1 MEYLIFILLI
11 IVIIL
16 LIGIRSHLNSRI
28 NEMHDRFNLLS
39 DRLAK
44 LTTLEKPSLEKSETT
59 ATRPVVA
66 VKNTPLPAEQ
76 PRPEKMPEQI
86 QKLPPVAPAP
96 KPIVPPL
103 IPPSP
108 KPAKPGFLERNPD
121 MEKFIGENLANK
133 IGIAILVLGI
143 GFFVK
148 YAIDQEWI
156 GVYGRVLIGLL
167 CGGILLCV
175 AHKMRASFPAFGS
188 VLVGGGIAVLYL
200 TITIAF
206 QEYNII
212 GQIPAFLIMVAITA
226 FTILLSIAYDRKEL
240 AILALLGGFGSPF
253 MVSTGEGN
261 YVVLFTYVLIL
272 DAGILVLAYFK
283 RWHIVN
289 IIAYIFTIIL
299 FGSWLGVRFEAAED
313 GMIAGG
319 MTFATLF
326 YLSFF
331 AMNIVNN
338 LKERTKF
345 NTVEISLLLSNT
357 FLYYAAGMHL
367 LNDEHT
373 EVFRGLFT
381 ALIGV
386 FNFIFAYTF
395 FKTKRADKNLVYVLI
410 GLVLTFI
417 SLAAPV
423 QLEGNYIT
431 MFWAAEAV
439 LLLWLSQQSGIRLM
453 KLASV
458 IVTGLMLISL
468 TMDWVDIY
476 GLYENASHY
485 TVVANKG
492 FITTLFSFISL
503 LVSMHFVKVDTTERQ
518 SRIHIY
524 RIVLTFAAVA
534 VAYIGALLEL
544 HYQLSYYVAD
554 FSAIQIIIGTYNM
567 AFILGLIVMERRMIL
582 PEQLRVFFPALGI
595 LAMVI
600 YFAAYHRQ
608 IVEARNL
615 YIQEE
620 QSFLGFGFHYLLM
633 SVLLVIS
640 VWSLRRFR
648 LLKGFNEYSYNA
660 YSWVFVFFFLFIAS
674 AELDHTVVLS
684 LSTDVESIDAIVRQ
698 NHKIGYPILWGVSSF
713 LLIAIGLRKKRR
725 HLRIISL
732 TLFLVTLLKL
742 FLVDIRGISQGGL
755 IAAFISLGLLLL
767 IVSFMYQRLKKFLL
781 EDEQNSALETESSI
795 NTKSE

>member
-1 MEYLIFILLI
+1 
-11 IVIIL
+11 
-16 LIGIRSHLNSRI
+16 
-28 NEMHDRFNLLS
+28 LLS
-39 DRLAK
+39 ERLAK
-44 LTTLEKPSLEKSETT
+44 LTTIEKPSTEKTT
-59 ATRPVVA
+59 VSKPPEPVIT
-66 VKNTPLPAEQ
+66 KPIPAEQ
-76 PRPEKMPEQI
+76 PRPEKAPE
-86 QKLPPVAPAP
+86 PAP
-96 KPIVPPL
+96 KVLMPQAETGPVKAF
-103 IPPSP
+103 IPPAPVIPTPIP
-108 KPAKPGFLERNPD
+108 KPRKQGFLERNPD

-167 CGGILLCV
+167 CGGILLGV
-175 AHKMRASFPAFGS
+175 AHKLRKSLPAFGS

-206 QEYNII
+206 QEYQII
-212 GQIPAFLIMVAITA
+212 GQVPAFLIMVAITA

-240 AILALLGGFGSPF
+240 AILAILGGFGSPF

-261 YVVLFTYVLIL
+261 YVVLFTYVLLL

-283 RWHIVN
+283 RWHVVN

-299 FGSWLGVRFEAAED
+299 FGSWLGVRFDASKD

-345 NTVEISLLLSNT
+345 NSIEISLLLSNT
-357 FLYYAAGMHL
+357 FLYYAAGMYV
-367 LNDEHT
+367 LNNEHT
-373 EVFRGLFT
+373 DVFRGLFT

-386 FNFIFAYTF
+386 FNFIFAYVF
-395 FKTKRADKNLVYVLI
+395 FKTRRVDRNLVFLLI
-410 GLVLTFI
+410 GLVLTFV

-439 LLLWLSQQSGIRLM
+439 LLLWLSLQSGIRLM

-458 IVTGLMLISL
+458 IITVLMLISL
-468 TMDWVDIY
+468 AMDWMNVY
-476 GLYENASHY
+476 RLTVQGTHY
-485 TVVANKG
+485 VAILNKG
-492 FITTLFSFISL
+492 FITTLFSFLSL
-503 LVSMHFVKVDTTERQ
+503 LISGYLAKSDKVENV
-518 SRIHIY
+518 IHVRSY
-524 RIVLTFAAVA
+524 RVLLTFAAVA
-534 VAYIGALLEL
+534 VLYFGAFLEL
-544 HYQLSYYVAD
+544 NYQLAFYIAD
-554 FSAIQIIIGTYNM
+554 VSSIRIIIGTYNM
-567 AFILGLIVMERRMIL
+567 GFILGLVVIEKRLVL
-582 PEQLRVFFPALGI
+582 PEQLRMIFPALGI
-595 LAMVI
+595 VAMVL
-600 YFAAYHRQ
+600 YFAAYHHP
-608 IVEARNL
+608 IVEARNS
-615 YIQEE
+615 YIGGD
-620 QSFLGFGFHYLLM
+620 QSFLGFGFHYLLVSM
-633 SVLLVIS
+633 LLLITM
-640 VWSLRRFR
+640 WSLRRFR
-648 LLKGFNEYSYNA
+648 LLKEFNEYSYNV
-660 YSWVFVFFFLFIAS
+660 YSWIFVFFFLFMAS

-684 LSTDVESIDAIVRQ
+684 LNSGSDSIEHIVRQ
-698 NHKIGYPILWGVSSF
+698 NQKIGYPILWGVSSF

-732 TLFLVTLLKL
+732 SLFLITLVKL
-742 FLVDIRGISQGGL
+742 FLMDIRGISQGGL

-781 EDEQNSALETESSI
+781 EDDQISNSETESST
-795 NTKSE
+795 NPRVE